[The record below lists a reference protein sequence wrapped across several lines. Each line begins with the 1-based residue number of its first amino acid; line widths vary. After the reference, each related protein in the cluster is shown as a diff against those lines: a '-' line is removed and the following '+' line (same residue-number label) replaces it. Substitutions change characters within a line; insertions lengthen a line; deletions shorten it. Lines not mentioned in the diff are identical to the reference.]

1 MTEKSK
7 KTRCSF
13 CNKKTG
19 LISFSCNCGGI
30 FCQKHRYTHTH
41 NCKYKEEKK
50 AESKEKIQELNP
62 KTESST
68 LVKID

>member
-19 LISFSCNCGGI
+19 LITFTCNCGVI

-50 AESKEKIQELNP
+50 EESKGKIKALNP